1 MNGGERGFGS
11 SFSPEDTDA
20 TNPSGL
26 SASGLGQRYN
36 QRASVGRPERVALG
50 SVVGSVGPE
59 GVAPRFGGE
68 QTLERRFGRR
78 LWQHNGSSGAR
89 VVDFG

>member
-1 MNGGERGFGS
+1 
-11 SFSPEDTDA
+11 
-20 TNPSGL
+20 
-26 SASGLGQRYN
+26 
-36 QRASVGRPERVALG
+36 VGRPERVALG